1 MEATRIS
8 LPQLREQRLTKISKM
23 LELGINPYPSKS
35 HRTNKIIEII
45 NNFSNFENKEVTL
58 VGRLLSIREHGKLVF
73 GNIED
78 QDGNIQLYIK
88 SDELISNQKEKLNL
102 GFSELSLLDIGDFVE
117 VQGVITKT
125 QRGEISILVKYLWIL
140 TKAIRPLPDK
150 WKGIVDKEQRFR
162 RRYLD
167 LAINKDVRDM
177 FIRKSK
183 FWQACRDFMI
193 KNDYIEVET
202 PVLEHKTGGADA
214 RPFTTHHN
222 DLGMDLFL
230 RISTELYQKRLIGG
244 GFEKIFTLGP
254 NFRNEGVDDEHL
266 QEYTQL
272 EWYWA
277 YANYEDNMNFIKELF
292 KYVSKKVYNKT
303 QFTSKGHTYDLADEW
318 IVIDYANIIKEKLN
332 IDIFNSTKEEMLKVI
347 KEHGVELGGVI
358 NRNRLIDNCWKIIRK
373 DISGPAFLINEP
385 KFMSPL
391 AKSKEEDTKLTERFH
406 IIIAG
411 SELGNGYSEI
421 NDPIDQLE
429 RFKEQEKARIEG
441 DAESQM
447 LDIDFVEMLEYGMPP
462 TSGFGMSER
471 LFWYFEDCYAREGT
485 LFPLMR
491 EEIENVTKE
500 IYPDLYK

>member
-1 MEATRIS
+1 
-8 LPQLREQRLTKISKM
+8 
-23 LELGINPYPSKS
+23 
-35 HRTNKIIEII
+35 
-45 NNFSNFENKEVTL
+45 
-58 VGRLLSIREHGKLVF
+58 LSIREHGKLVF

-78 QDGNIQLYIK
+78 QDGKIQLYIK
-88 SDELISNQKEKLNL
+88 SDELNPNEKEKQNL
-102 GFSELSLLDIGDFVE
+102 GFAQLHLLDIGDFVE
-117 VQGVITKT
+117 VKGLITKT
-125 QRGEISILVKYLWIL
+125 QRGEISVLVKDLWIL

-162 RRYLD
+162 KRYLD
-167 LAINKDVRDM
+167 LTMNKETRDM

-183 FWQACRDFMI
+183 FWQACRNFMI
-193 KNDYIEVET
+193 KNGYFEVET

-214 RPFTTHHN
+214 KPFISHHN
-222 DLGMDLFL
+222 DLDIDLFM

-244 GFEKIFTLGP
+244 GFEKIYTLGP

-266 QEYTQL
+266 QEFSSL

-277 YANYEDNMNFIKELF
+277 YANYEDNMNLVKDLFRFIANE
-292 KYVSKKVYNKT
+292 VYGKT
-303 QFTSKGHTYDLADEW
+303 TFTSRGHTYDLANEW
-318 IVIDYANIIKEKLN
+318 ELIDYAKIIQEKLN
-332 IDIFNSTKEEMLKVI
+332 IDIFNSTEEEMLKII
-347 KEHGVELGGVI
+347 KANNIDLKGVI

-373 DISGPAFLINEP
+373 EISGPAFLINEP

-391 AKSKEEDTKLTERFH
+391 AKSKPENTQLTERFH

-421 NDPIDQLE
+421 NDPVDQLE
-429 RFKEQEKARIEG
+429 RFKEQEKARLEG

-471 LFWYFEDCYAREGT
+471 IFWFFEDCNAREGT

-491 EEIENVTKE
+491 EEIENTTKE
-500 IYPDLYK
+500 IYPEIFK